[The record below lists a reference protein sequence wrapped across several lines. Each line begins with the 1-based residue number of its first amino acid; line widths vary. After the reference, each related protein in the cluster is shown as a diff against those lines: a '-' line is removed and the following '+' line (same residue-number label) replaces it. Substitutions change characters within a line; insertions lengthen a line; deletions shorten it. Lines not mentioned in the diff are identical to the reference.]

1 MPTRSLTT
9 SAESS
14 RDKWMWALLAL
25 LAVGQIVALWM
36 LCQNQVA
43 QAESRHAAMRAE
55 NATQAQQFVSSRFV
69 VDTWNDDRSARY
81 LAGR

>member
-25 LAVGQIVALWM
+25 LALGQIVAFWM

-43 QAESRHAAMRAE
+43 QAQSRHAAVRAE
-55 NATQAQQFVSSRFV
+55 HAAQAQHFVNASFA
-69 VDTWNDDRSARY
+69 VDTWNGDRPTRY